1 MHAIDTFVSRFTI
14 VFRGTHIVVTPNL
27 ISKVLCVPR
36 ADHLDYPNHHRL
48 SSISKD
54 ELASLF
60 CEKAMLWGGTL
71 NFSTFKFAK
80 GPRILNMVMTFV
92 LTPQSHYNTITEP
105 RARFLLSLMEGLSI
119 NFPSHM
125 IVSILDYYQKIATR
139 DKFIFPSV
147 ITRILTHMHITIPHS
162 PFFHVMGAISK
173 ESIQRSAA
181 QLATKWPCM
190 ETTNATS
197 SLSTPSSSSR
207 ADVPLADIM
216 KQLQHIRANFGSH
229 LDHLFDEMC
238 QMTTMIG
245 CITCHQSR
253 LGSFAP
259 SPSLELVE
267 SSSNGGDDDGD
278 DASCSETI
286 DEMIVS

>member
-1 MHAIDTFVSRFTI
+1 MHAIDTSVSRFTT

-27 ISKVLCVPR
+27 ISKVLLCVPR

-60 CEKAMLWGGTL
+60 YEKAMLWGGTL
-71 NFSTFKFAK
+71 NFSTFEFVK

-105 RARFLLSLMEGLSI
+105 RAHFLLSLMEGLSI

-125 IVSILDYYQKIATR
+125 IVSILDCYQNIATR
-139 DKFIFPSV
+139 DKFIFPST

-162 PFFHVMGAISK
+162 PLFHVMGAISK
-173 ESIQRSAA
+173 ESIWRSAS

-197 SLSTPSSSSR
+197 SLSAPSSSSG
-207 ADVPLADIM
+207 ADVSLADIM
-216 KQLQHIRANFGSH
+216 KQLQHIH
-229 LDHLFDEMC
+229 LDHLFDEIC
-238 QMTTMIG
+238 QMNTRIG

-253 LGSFAP
+253 FGSFAP
-259 SPSLELVE
+259 SSSPELAE
-267 SSSNGGDDDGD
+267 SSSNGGMMMVMMLL
-278 DASCSETI
+278 APRPL
-286 DEMIVS
+286 MR